1 MPTKSQIPPES
12 NGAASGAD
20 AGAHDDRIAP
30 KGFVARLIQGIIA
43 DIQQLIRQQLAMFR
57 EEIQDEFR
65 KAWQSAAALA
75 AGAVITLVGSVMLLV
90 MLPLLLNW
98 LVPELPLWACF
109 GIVGGPLAAAG
120 GVCVFVA
127 VKRIQSCHP
136 LTNPAVEAFK
146 ENLKWSVNP
155 K

>member
-1 MPTKSQIPPES
+1 
-12 NGAASGAD
+12 
-20 AGAHDDRIAP
+20 
-30 KGFVARLIQGIIA
+30 
-43 DIQQLIRQQLAMFR
+43 
-57 EEIQDEFR
+57 
-65 KAWQSAAALA
+65 
-75 AGAVITLVGSVMLLV
+75 
-90 MLPLLLNW
+90 
-98 LVPELPLWACF
+98 
-109 GIVGGPLAAAG
+109 VGGTLAAAG